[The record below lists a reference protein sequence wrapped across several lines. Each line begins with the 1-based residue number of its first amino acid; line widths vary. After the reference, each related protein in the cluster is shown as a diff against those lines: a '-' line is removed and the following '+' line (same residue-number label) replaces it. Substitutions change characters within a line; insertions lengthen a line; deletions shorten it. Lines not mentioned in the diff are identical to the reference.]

1 MTEPP
6 ISGIV
11 KWFNATK
18 GYGFLAT
25 TSHGDLFVHVSAL
38 AEGRTALYSGERVSC
53 GVQQGKKGPQA
64 CDVRVTEPAPQP
76 AGPAPG
82 AHAADTARVVA
93 EIAAQLG
100 ETTTGAQQ
108 KIRHIVGRL
117 GADTARAFLA
127 QALEVEA
134 GGGMLLPDGSRRRTL
149 GGVFFALVRAS
160 LGEADRAALF
170 PPFERRSKAP
180 GSAPRNTHHQPR
192 APTPSFAWADRIAA
206 VQALGE
212 SREEIHSI
220 KVTLIGRPGTIVE
233 KKDVVLT
240 AMTSMKAP
248 ALPKGL
254 PTPPTTPT
262 TYIVYIARK
271 QWASVAEAMQN
282 PEDALIVEGW
292 AVYDAELEG
301 IAVFAMQT
309 TTRLLQAARHQQ
321 QASA

>member
-1 MTEPP
+1 MSEPT

-38 AEGRTALYSGERVSC
+38 VDGRTVLQVGERVSC
-53 GVQQGKKGPQA
+53 GVRPGKKGPVA

-76 AGPAPG
+76 ASAAPG
-82 AHAADTARVVA
+82 AHAAETARVVA

-127 QALEVEA
+127 QAQEVEA
-134 GGGMLLPDGSRRRTL
+134 GGGMWLPDGSRRRTP

-170 PPFERRSKAP
+170 PPFVRRSKAP
-180 GSAPRNTHHQPR
+180 RSGSPAAASALPAPASP
-192 APTPSFAWADRIAA
+192 FAWADRIAA
-206 VQALGE
+206 VEELRE
-212 SREEIHSI
+212 SRGEIRSV
-220 KVTLIGRPGTIVE
+220 KVTLIGRPGKIVE
-233 KKDVVLT
+233 KPNLVLT
-240 AMTSMKAP
+240 AMESAKVP

-254 PTPPTTPT
+254 PTPPATPT

-309 TTRLLQAARHQQ
+309 TTRLLQAAKRQQ